1 MVTAV
6 LTGLKTSCYSRK
18 SGVLLYTS
26 TIILVVSEGSPGV
39 GPPPVFLCAFF
50 FWLNSFLAVLKSPFH
65 LCFTSS
71 MVLLA
76 TPTALTFSVMAFHV
90 SVLVLFVTL
99 SVNLLCKMPLFA
111 STFSVIIVN
120 SRVRKF
126 GFLFLFSALFPVCSS
141 ESMFTRLIEI
151 QKNFV
156 LYSLSRCFNPRQPA
170 RVALNFP
177 PNLFVRWESP
187 LLEDLFLE

>member
-1 MVTAV
+1 M
-6 LTGLKTSCYSRK
+6 
-18 SGVLLYTS
+18 
-26 TIILVVSEGSPGV
+26 
-39 GPPPVFLCAFF
+39 PVHHLSSFAPFFF

-65 LCFTSS
+65 FCFTSS

-76 TPTALTFSVMAFHV
+76 TPTALTFSVMGFHV

-120 SRVRKF
+120 SRVVKF

-141 ESMFTRLIEI
+141 ESMFTRLIQI

-156 LYSLSRCFNPRQPA
+156 LNSLRSALTQGSTRALHLISRQTCLSGGNPLCWKIYSQSSKLIPGIAIPRINSASGNP
-170 RVALNFP
+170 F
-177 PNLFVRWESP
+177 
-187 LLEDLFLE
+187 LFLV